1 MISTIF
7 SVVAA
12 AVCSP
17 GTTSIIGIRC
27 GGFDQC
33 MPTKR
38 AGCFSAVAIWVIGM
52 PEVFE
57 AMIASSARWSSKLR
71 DDLALE
77 VQLLRDGLE
86 HQLGAGQRR
95 GRGRLRR
102 RPNRPGADAAST
114 RSSAPVAIW

>member
-1 MISTIF
+1 MLTIL

-33 MPTKR
+33 MPTNR

-52 PEVFE
+52 PEVFD
-57 AMIASSARWSSKLR
+57 AMIASSARWSSSC
-71 DDLALE
+71 A
-77 VQLLRDGLE
+77 VTS
-86 HQLGAGQRR
+86 
-95 GRGRLRR
+95 RLRSSFSGMASSTSSAPASAWPR
-102 RPNRPGADAAST
+102 SLENATEPPGADAAST